1 MSELFFS
8 FKRRIA
14 LSAPTFDRATAP
26 RARRLRG
33 ALLLGCIAA
42 FTLRSEVAVADD
54 SAAADALFLEAKEL
68 LKQNKVAEAC
78 PKLEASYKLEKAV
91 GTLMNMAD
99 CHESLRKVAT
109 AWAEWGVAF
118 DWLKRDGD
126 KRAAFAQ
133 ERRDALT
140 PRLPKLRV
148 AAADVPTSLEVYREA
163 TRIEPGAFNVALPI
177 DPGPHAIT
185 VRRGDKVL
193 KEQRI
198 EAKEGEVITV
208 PLDLAAIERASPP
221 PAARP
226 LPPGPRVDEP
236 PPGSSLRTT
245 GFLVGGV
252 GVATLAV
259 AGVLEILALSN
270 VSSIDEPGAC
280 VNEICSPDGYATVE
294 RARLFADAGQWVG
307 IAGLF
312 ITGVGVTMVLSSP
325 SPSSP
330 PPPARIGAPA
340 SPVPPRVAVQPWVGP
355 QGAGVTLRGSL

>member
-1 MSELFFS
+1 M
-8 FKRRIA
+8 
-14 LSAPTFDRATAP
+14 TFDRATAP
-26 RARRLRG
+26 RARRRRC
-33 ALLLGCIAA
+33 ALLFGCIVA
-42 FTLRSEVAVADD
+42 FALRPGVAVADD

-99 CHESLRKVAT
+99 CHEALGKVAT
-109 AWAEWGVAF
+109 AWAQWGVAF

-140 PRLPKLRV
+140 ARLPRLRV
-148 AAADVPTSLEVYREA
+148 AASDVPTSLEVYREA
-163 TRIEPGAFNVALPI
+163 SRIEPGAFNVALPI

-198 EAKEGEVITV
+198 EAREGEVITV
-208 PLDLAAIERASPP
+208 PLDLPAIERASPP

-226 LPPGPRVDEP
+226 LPPGPRIDETP
-236 PPGSSLRTT
+236 PRTPLRTV
-245 GFLVGGV
+245 GYLVGGAGIV
-252 GVATLAV
+252 TLAV
-259 AGVLEILALSN
+259 AGVLEILAINS
-270 VSSIDEPGAC
+270 VSSIDDPGAC
-280 VNEICSPDGYATVE
+280 VNQFCSPDGYKAVE

-307 IAGLF
+307 VAGLF
-312 ITGVGVTMVLSSP
+312 VTGVGVTMVLSSP
-325 SPSSP
+325 SSSLPS
-330 PPPARIGAPA
+330 PARAGAPA
-340 SPVPPRVAVQPWVGP
+340 GPVPPVPPRVAVQPWVGP